1 MLRDIEKAI
10 KGKGKAAY
18 KRYFT
23 KDLIKYRLTFNSY
36 RLLVRGVYIDAP
48 FLAF

>member
-1 MLRDIEKAI
+1 MSRDIEKAA
-10 KGKGKAAY
+10 KGKGKAAH

-23 KDLIKYRLTFNSY
+23 EDLIKYRLTFNSY
-36 RLLVRGVYIDAP
+36 RLLVKGAYTNAL